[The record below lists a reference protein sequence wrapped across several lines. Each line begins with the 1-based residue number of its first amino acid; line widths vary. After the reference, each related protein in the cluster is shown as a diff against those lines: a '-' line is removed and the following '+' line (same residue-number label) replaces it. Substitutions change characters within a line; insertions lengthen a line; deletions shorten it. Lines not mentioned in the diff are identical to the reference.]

1 MNDGNE
7 AFRDDKYFVYFHL
20 CIFKLKVKVNIRDLG
35 VTSLVTER
43 EFNVTWGID
52 QQIEKRKNFNYFER
66 IRHHFLSI
74 VILCR
79 GKLNL
84 YVYISTKP
92 EFNKYFTGKKL
103 SKYCNHAGVSSK

>member
-1 MNDGNE
+1 MNAIQQKKSKVLRIITLKSVLKLQNQEDTTFVNDGNK

-20 CIFKLKVKVNIRDLG
+20 CVFKMKVKVNIRDLG

-66 IRHHFLSI
+66 IRHHFPLD
-74 VILCR
+74 R
-79 GKLNL
+79 
-84 YVYISTKP
+84 YTMQR
-92 EFNKYFTGKKL
+92 
-103 SKYCNHAGVSSK
+103 